1 MRRLHTIIIAAL
13 IVCLLSGC
21 AGGLLLAF
29 TALGAGALAWEINDF
44 LGLDNEDFTLLMDGY
59 DTGVHPNPNGSL
71 NISGLPAGDHVLSL
85 VTNDRRTGFHANVS
99 ITSGGSV
106 SLEGQTPIQ
115 AGVITGR
122 VQRDVNGARV
132 PLAGIRVAAVFG
144 GASVITNASG
154 AVDLPPTST
163 EPTVIM
169 GFTDAQ
175 GNYRLGP
182 AKFGDWAVTTAY
194 PGAYADAAIVSV
206 SGGDDATGT
215 NFVLV
220 DDPDAPN
227 PATIRGS
234 VARENAGPLA
244 SAMVVAQLARA
255 YEPQINPARLEALQ
269 GQAGAGLAEQP
280 WFSWRSLA
288 SVTNVSGAYNLEV
301 PPGVMGAYAY
311 KTGYKAEITTL
322 TLSAGE
328 VETTN
333 FALSPR

>member
-1 MRRLHTIIIAAL
+1 MRRLHTIIISAL

-85 VTNDRRTGFHANVS
+85 VTGDRRTGFHANVS

-106 SLEGQTPIQ
+106 SLQGQTPIQ
-115 AGVITGR
+115 AGIITGR
-122 VQRDVNGARV
+122 VQRDVNGATV
-132 PLAGIRVAAVFG
+132 PLAGVRVAAVFG
-144 GASVITNASG
+144 GASIITRASD

-182 AKFGDWAVTTAY
+182 AKFGDWVVTTAY
-194 PGAYADAAIVSV
+194 PGAFADAAIVSV
-206 SGGDDATGT
+206 SGGNDAGGT

-220 DDPDAPN
+220 DDPDAST
-227 PATIRGS
+227 PATIRGN
-234 VARENAGPLA
+234 VVRENAGALSTA
-244 SAMVVAQLARA
+244 LVVAQFTQAF
-255 YEPQINPARLEALQ
+255 EPRINPARLETLQ
-269 GQAGAGLAEQP
+269 TQAGADLAEQP

-288 SVTNVSGAYNLEV
+288 TVTSTAGAYNLEV

-311 KTGYKAEITTL
+311 KTGYRAEVTTL
-322 TLSAGE
+322 SLSAGE
-328 VETTN
+328 AETTN

>member
-1 MRRLHTIIIAAL
+1 MRRLHTLIIAAL

-106 SLEGQTPIQ
+106 SLQGQTPIQ

-144 GASVITNASG
+144 GASIITNAG
-154 AVDLPPTST
+154 DAIDLPPTST
-163 EPTVIM
+163 EPTIIM

-220 DDPDAPN
+220 DDPDAPK
-227 PATIRGS
+227 PPTIRGS

-244 SAMVVAQLARA
+244 SALVVAQLTQP
-255 YEPQINPARLEALQ
+255 YEPRINPARLEALQ
-269 GQAGAGLAEQP
+269 TQAGTGLAEQP

-288 SVTNVSGAYNLEV
+288 GVTNVSGAYNLEV

-328 VETTN
+328 VETAN